1 MPSHPPPIARFP
13 CKKNV
18 RTSKIKSLFLG
29 LPSVTLLTSS
39 LDTRG
44 RIGETTEPFKARVR
58 DAGIRPARR
67 CVNLEG
73 AKTSILC
80 RK

>member
-1 MPSHPPPIARFP
+1 MPSHPPPIARFA

-18 RTSKIKSLFLG
+18 RTSKIKSLFLSFAFRH
-29 LPSVTLLTSS
+29 PANIVP
-39 LDTRG
+39 RYPG

-73 AKTSILC
+73 AKTSIIC
-80 RK
+80 